1 MNQEQEKPPI
11 ITRRI
16 LQGDVEAVFRLIGAL
31 AEYEKLLPECTG
43 TLEALTEHL
52 FQEDAFIE
60 AVVAEEEN
68 YPAGISTFYCRYE
81 PLKTRPIFFVE
92 DIFVEPIYRRRGVGR
107 ALMSYLAQLAL
118 GRSCSRMEWL
128 VLDWN
133 TLARNFYQNLQV
145 VQILEH
151 DRIARI
157 SGDAL
162 KYLAGQS
169 LPPLVI
175 REALPEDLHALWE
188 LFEAR
193 GGVTGSIDKL
203 EEHLFGFIPYVKA
216 LIAENAGR
224 PIGMALYSRTYSTF
238 VTAPGVFLEELF
250 VLPEYRGYGIGK
262 SLLSTLAQRTLAM
275 KGARLE
281 LYVDISQPK
290 VVNYYQKL
298 GAAILQEW
306 LICRVDQPQIQKL
319 AIN

>member
-16 LQGDVEAVFRLIGAL
+16 LQGDVEAVFRLISAL

-43 TLEALTEHL
+43 TLEALTQHL
-52 FQEDAFIE
+52 FQEDAFVE

-92 DIFVEPIYRRRGVGR
+92 DLFVEPLYRRRGVGR
-107 ALMSYLAQLAL
+107 ALIAYLAQLAL

-128 VLDWN
+128 VLEWN
-133 TLARNFYQNLQV
+133 TLARNFYQKLQV
-145 VQILEH
+145 VQVLEN

-157 SGDAL
+157 GGDAL
-162 KYLAGQS
+162 KYLASQT

-175 REALPEDLHALWE
+175 RDATPEDLNALWD

-193 GGVTGSIDKL
+193 GGMTGSIDKL

-216 LIAENAGR
+216 LIAEHSGF
-224 PIGMALYSRTYSTF
+224 PIGMVLYSRTYSTF
-238 VTAPGVFLEELF
+238 LTAPGLFLEELF

-262 SLLSTLAQRTLAM
+262 SFLISLAQRTIAM
-275 KGARLE
+275 GGARLE
-281 LYVDISQPK
+281 LYVDASQPK

-298 GAAILQEW
+298 GAEILQDW
-306 LICRVDQPQIQKL
+306 LICRVDQLQIQKL
-319 AIN
+319 AIT